1 MAVETV
7 RKPYVRHRSAWWW
20 TKNPRYVLFQFRE
33 LSSVFVVLY
42 AFLVLWQLWA
52 LRGGSDA
59 YYAFL
64 VMWYSRP
71 MMALNAV
78 ILAFAILHSVT
89 WFALTAKV
97 PLFRIKGRPPP
108 AALVIGASLAIW
120 VALSLLIVKLLYG
133 GF

>member
-1 MAVETV
+1 VATETV

-33 LSSVFVVLY
+33 MSSFFVVLY

-52 LRGGSDA
+52 LRGGEDA

-64 VMWYSRP
+64 LMWYSRP
-71 MMALNAV
+71 MMILNAV
-78 ILAFAILHSVT
+78 VLAFAVLHSVT

-97 PLFRIKGRPPP
+97 PLFRIRGRPPP
-108 AALVIGASLAIW
+108 AAFVIGANLAIW
-120 VALSLLIVKLLYG
+120 IGLSFLIVKLLYG

>member
-1 MAVETV
+1 MATETV

-33 LSSVFVVLY
+33 MSSVFVVLY

-52 LRGGSDA
+52 LRGGPDA
-59 YYAFL
+59 YYDFL

-71 MMALNAV
+71 MMFLNAV
-78 ILAFAILHSVT
+78 VFAFAILHSVT

-108 AALVIGASLAIW
+108 AALVIGANLAIW
-120 VALSLLIVKLLYG
+120 VGLSLLILKLLYG